1 MTINYQSL
9 SELLTDPTIDHQK
22 LLNYVNYC
30 NSKFGNKFM
39 VDLNTAKEILDS
51 LLIGTELTYDLMD
64 GTTKL
69 LILYLMDSRRV
80 QTNGGGQALKK
91 YLYLLEQLQLIYP
104 IYDDVNLNSNFS
116 IPFYSL

>member
-9 SELLTDPTIDHQK
+9 SELLADPTIDHQK

-64 GTTKL
+64 GTTKTVDT
-69 LILYLMDSRRV
+69 IS
-80 QTNGGGQALKK
+80 NGFKK
-91 YLYLLEQLQLIYP
+91 GSDQWWWTSTQKIP
-104 IYDDVNLNSNFS
+104 IFTGTVAVNLSD
-116 IPFYSL
+116 L